1 MKHMISDLKMLVP
14 VVVMSLVILAPAAA
28 PIITPY
34 PIVRISLACR
44 GQTFGSVSVI
54 DAQGQTHNQVC
65 NSATPVTFGY
75 PMLFPAASA
84 PWRVSVS
91 ARSMDRPTGHPR
103 PCLFSI
109 TTLPIRLRCVANS
122 EGQFA
127 VDLDISPINRPGP
140 F

>member
-1 MKHMISDLKMLVP
+1 MKHAMSFLRILTP
-14 VVVMSLVILAPAAA
+14 VVVMSIMLAPAAI

-44 GQTFGSVSVI
+44 GQTVGSVFVI
-54 DAQGQTHNQVC
+54 DAQGHMHDQVC

-91 ARSMDRPTGHPR
+91 ARSMDSRTGHTR

-109 TTLPIRLRCVANS
+109 TSLPVHLRCVANS

-127 VDLDISPINRPGP
+127 VDLDLSPINHPGS